1 MNGHRIYPSKSIKYL
16 GIYLDETLNGSFHS
30 KTLSIKLK
38 RVNGMLCKARHYV
51 PRDELRTLYYAI
63 FSSHLI
69 YGSQIWGQVTNSFNQ
84 KIFDLQDRAL
94 RIISFSDFRS
104 DPNPIYRNFKILN
117 LHDQIILQN
126 VLFTH
131 DALKNAAPTCFNEY
145 FTQTRETHSHN
156 TRNSTLGCLA
166 LSHSGTIRYGILS
179 ITSQCIS
186 DWNDISKSL
195 QLDLLTLS
203 RYELKSKLTKHLREQ

>member
-1 MNGHRIYPSKSIKYL
+1 MTNHKRNTIKQLRYCFIYTQHVASSLRPAAS
-16 GIYLDETLNGSFHS
+16 TLV
-30 KTLSIKLK
+30 I
-38 RVNGMLCKARHYV
+38 
-51 PRDELRTLYYAI
+51 P
-63 FSSHLI
+63 
-69 YGSQIWGQVTNSFNQ
+69 
-84 KIFDLQDRAL
+84 KIFKLQDRAL